1 MKQNRQEQAS
11 PRRKRRRRPGKFR
24 RALHAL
30 GRAVLLLL
38 LTAAAIVMMTV
49 FFKVNTISVEG
60 AEKYSAEEI
69 TTALDI
75 NKGDNLYLWN
85 KMKVEQHLM
94 HKLPYI
100 ETVRIRRHLPD
111 ALVLTVTECRAAAAI
126 KAEDGSFYYISSTGK
141 ILEQNASDG
150 GLVVVTGLESATLTV
165 GEEIEPK
172 TDAAVSAYLAI
183 MQVLTEQE
191 MADELQFINLQ
202 ELTDVRI
209 GCGGRFDLRI
219 GAVDSDLSYRVR
231 FAQTVI
237 SDRLSPSDIG
247 KLYWDDEGRMHF
259 VPETAEEV
267 ARSGSVSG
275 AADAMNGVARNPD
288 GANGLTDSQKSQQ
301 TDTSADNTD
310 SSGSDSSSDTSGDTS
325 SDDTPSDDSSY
336 DDSYDDSY
344 YDDSYDDSYYDDS
357 YDDSYYDDS
366 YDASYDESYDS
377 YGE

>member
-1 MKQNRQEQAS
+1 M
-11 PRRKRRRRPGKFR
+11 
-24 RALHAL
+24 
-30 GRAVLLLL
+30 
-38 LTAAAIVMMTV
+38 
-49 FFKVNTISVEG
+49 
-60 AEKYSAEEI
+60 
-69 TTALDI
+69 
-75 NKGDNLYLWN
+75 
-85 KMKVEQHLM
+85 
-94 HKLPYI
+94 
-100 ETVRIRRHLPD
+100 
-111 ALVLTVTECRAAAAI
+111 
-126 KAEDGSFYYISSTGK
+126 
-141 ILEQNASDG
+141 
-150 GLVVVTGLESATLTV
+150 VVTGLESATLTV

-275 AADAMNGVARNPD
+275 AADAMNGVAQNPD
-288 GANGLTDSQKSQQ
+288 GANGLTNLQKSQQ

-325 SDDTPSDDSSY
+325 SDDSSY

>member
-1 MKQNRQEQAS
+1 M
-11 PRRKRRRRPGKFR
+11 
-24 RALHAL
+24 
-30 GRAVLLLL
+30 LLLL

-247 KLYWDDEGRMHF
+247 KLYWDDGGRMHF

-275 AADAMNGVARNPD
+275 AADAMNGVAQNPD
-288 GANGLTDSQKSQQ
+288 GANSLTDSQKSQQ

-310 SSGSDSSSDTSGDTS
+310 SSGSDSSGDTSGDTS
-325 SDDTPSDDSSY
+325 GDDTSTDDSS
-336 DDSYDDSY
+336 

-377 YGE
+377 YDE

>member
-1 MKQNRQEQAS
+1 MKQNKKEQAS

-24 RALHAL
+24 RAFHAL

-38 LTAAAIVMMTV
+38 LTVAAIVMMTV

-69 TTALDI
+69 TAALDVQ
-75 NKGDNLYLWN
+75 KGDNLYLWN
-85 KMKVEQHLM
+85 KLKVEQHLM
-94 HKLPYI
+94 QRLPYI

-111 ALVLTVTECRAAAAI
+111 ALVLTVTESHAAAAV

-141 ILEQNASDG
+141 ILEQSTSDG
-150 GLVVVTGLESATLTV
+150 GLAVVTGLEGATLSV
-165 GEEIEPK
+165 GSEIEPK
-172 TDAAVSAYLAI
+172 TDAAVSAYLDV

-191 MADELQFINLQ
+191 MADDLQFINLQ

-237 SDRLSPSDIG
+237 NDRLSPSDIG

-275 AADAMNGVARNPD
+275 AADAMNGVAQNPD
-288 GANGLTDSQKSQQ
+288 GANGLTDSQKSRQTAADTA
-301 TDTSADNTD
+301 TDTSSSTD
-310 SSGSDSSSDTSGDTS
+310 STDTSDSSSDDTS
-325 SDDTPSDDSSY
+325 YDDSYDSSY
-336 DDSYDDSY
+336 DDSYDDSSDY
-344 YDDSYDDSYYDDS
+344 SYDDSYDSS
-357 YDDSYYDDS
+357 YDDSY
-366 YDASYDESYDS
+366 
-377 YGE
+377 GE